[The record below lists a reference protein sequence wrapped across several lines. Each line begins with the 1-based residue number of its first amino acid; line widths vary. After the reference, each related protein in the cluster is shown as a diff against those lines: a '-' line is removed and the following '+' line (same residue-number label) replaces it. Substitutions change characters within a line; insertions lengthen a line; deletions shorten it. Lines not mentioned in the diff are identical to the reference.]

1 VAVNV
6 AALGARVSLLA
17 GVGADEAAGRLETL
31 LAGHGVRCRLE
42 RREGTATITKL
53 RVMSRHQQLIRLD
66 FEDPGPENAV
76 PAGLPAWD
84 SLLAGAGVL
93 VLSDYAKGALAEA
106 PEVIRRAREQGVA
119 VVVDPKGRD
128 FLRYR
133 GATVVTPNVPE
144 LEAEVGPWGSLEAL
158 VERGQALRRALGAEA
173 LLVTRSEH
181 GMSLLTEAQA
191 LHLPAQ
197 VREVY
202 DVTGAGDTVVAVLA
216 AALAAGAPLADATRL
231 ANLAAGVVVGKLG
244 TASVSAAEL
253 EAALRGGWSPGSGA
267 LDEAGLQAAVGAA
280 RRRGERIVLTNG
292 CFDILHAG
300 HVRYLEEARRLGDRL
315 VVAVNDDASVERL
328 KGPGRP
334 VNTLAHRMAVLQ
346 ALASVDWVVPFS
358 EDTPERL
365 ICALGPDM
373 LVKGGDYRPEDIAG
387 GDCVTRRGGRVVV
400 LGYQEGCSTTGI
412 LESLGRRGA
421 PSGPSG

>member
-1 VAVNV
+1 
-6 AALGARVSLLA
+6 
-17 GVGADEAAGRLETL
+17 
-31 LAGHGVRCRLE
+31 
-42 RREGTATITKL
+42 
-53 RVMSRHQQLIRLD
+53 
-66 FEDPGPENAV
+66 V

-244 TASVSAAEL
+244 TASVSAVEL

-421 PSGPSG
+421 PSGPSA